1 MIYSL
6 SMTSLGK
13 PDITP
18 LWKFSFDILEK
29 EKRKARDS
37 GITIHITYTWLH
49 KGLKIKT
56 VVCEVSYHL

>member
-18 LWKFSFDILEK
+18 HWKFSFDILEK
-29 EKRKARDS
+29 EEESER
-37 GITIHITYTWLH
+37 
-49 KGLKIKT
+49 
-56 VVCEVSYHL
+56 